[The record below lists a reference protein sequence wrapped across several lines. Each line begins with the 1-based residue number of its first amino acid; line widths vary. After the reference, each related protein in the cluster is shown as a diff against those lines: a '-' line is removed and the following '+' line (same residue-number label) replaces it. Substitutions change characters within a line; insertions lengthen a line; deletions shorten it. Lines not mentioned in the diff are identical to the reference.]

1 MKILENLMKF
11 YLRNRKTQKYEMV
24 NEKFK
29 CVCFFSNTAIG
40 DTLFNTPV
48 FREFRAKF
56 SDVKT
61 IALLNPNNAV
71 LFRDDPNL
79 DEIITYDGR
88 WGGFLKTLKIL
99 KSKKIDICFL
109 LHSNEPQATPL
120 AVLSGAKYVFKLPNH
135 KNKFN
140 FLHSNTPQKY
150 ADESRYIVLNR
161 LLQLK
166 FVGINSDESL
176 AKDEICRLS
185 LYLNPADYVRV
196 DEKLKNLNGEYVNL
210 DKQEKRQT
218 NLNLSK
224 NLNLKYDELVNFDY
238 KRQTNLN
245 RNTQEEKSN
254 KQANFKQILSHDKE
268 QNLAQDEPE
277 ICSGDERKIIG
288 FQMGA
293 SSRSRKWTLQ
303 RWCELTLMFL
313 QDTNYQIVLTGSPW
327 ERGECDLF
335 MRELEKNLDQFLSFK
350 AQENTLKSQS
360 ANQVNLDNN
369 SLCVNESCVENNH
382 VIVAK
387 AISNSS
393 LEFDKKIS
401 QNVSNIAN
409 LKSDLLGRVS
419 NLAGVFNLRE
429 AAALID
435 RLDILIT
442 PDTGPLHVAAAMK
455 TPTIALYGVAD
466 PSSSNPNFDTKIHK
480 IIKADFKNYK
490 GFNKHDDCAQTM
502 EKISSQSV
510 YELMGEILKENL

>member
-1 MKILENLMKF
+1 M
-11 YLRNRKTQKYEMV
+11 
-24 NEKFK
+24 
-29 CVCFFSNTAIG
+29 
-40 DTLFNTPV
+40 
-48 FREFRAKF
+48 
-56 SDVKT
+56 
-61 IALLNPNNAV
+61 

-120 AVLSGAKYVFKLPNH
+120 AILSGAKYVFKLPNH

-150 ADESRYIVLNR
+150 ADENRYIVLNR

-196 DEKLKNLNGEYVNL
+196 DEKLKGLNGE
-210 DKQEKRQT
+210 Q
-218 NLNLSK
+218 
-224 NLNLKYDELVNFDY
+224 
-238 KRQTNLN
+238 
-245 RNTQEEKSN
+245 KSN
-254 KQANFKQILSHDKE
+254 KEANFKQILSRDKE

-277 ICSGDERKIIG
+277 ICSGNERKIIG

-303 RWCELTLMFL
+303 RWCELALMIL
-313 QDTNYQIVLTGSPW
+313 QDTNYQIVLTGSPSEW
-327 ERGECDLF
+327 GECDLF
-335 MRELEKNLDQFLSFK
+335 IRELEKNLDEFLSFK

-387 AISNSS
+387 AISNSA

-401 QNVSNIAN
+401 ENPSDLAN
-409 LKSDLLGRVS
+409 LKHDLLGRVL

-490 GFNKHDDCAQTM
+490 GFDKHDDCAQTM

>member
-1 MKILENLMKF
+1 MKIFENLMKF
-11 YLRNRKTQKYEMV
+11 YLRNRKIKKCEMV
-24 NEKFK
+24 SEKFK

-61 IALLNPNNAV
+61 IALLNPNNAM

-120 AVLSGAKYVFKLPNH
+120 AILSGAKYVFKLPNH

-150 ADESRYIVLNR
+150 ADENRYIVLNR

-166 FVGINSDESL
+166 FVGINSDEIL

-196 DEKLKNLNGEYVNL
+196 NEKLKGLNGE
-210 DKQEKRQT
+210 Q
-218 NLNLSK
+218 
-224 NLNLKYDELVNFDY
+224 
-238 KRQTNLN
+238 
-245 RNTQEEKSN
+245 KSN
-254 KQANFKQILSHDKE
+254 KEAKFKQILSRDKE
-268 QNLAQDEPE
+268 QNLAKNDPE

-303 RWCELTLMFL
+303 RWCELALMIL
-313 QDTNYQIVLTGSPW
+313 QDTNYQIVLTGSPS

-335 MRELEKNLDQFLSFK
+335 IRELEKNLDEFLSFK
-350 AQENTLKSQS
+350 AQEKRLKF
-360 ANQVNLDNN
+360 ANQANLN
-369 SLCVNESCVENNH
+369 SLCDDENFAESNDGKV
-382 VIVAK
+382 VA
-387 AISNSS
+387 NSA

-401 QNVSNIAN
+401 ENPSDLAN
-409 LKSDLLGRVS
+409 LKHDLLGRVL

-455 TPTIALYGVAD
+455 TPTIALFGVAN

-490 GFNKHDDCAQTM
+490 GFDKHDDCTQTM
-502 EKISSQSV
+502 ERISAQNV
-510 YELMGEILKENL
+510 YELIGAILKENL

>member
-1 MKILENLMKF
+1 MKIFENLMKF
-11 YLRNRKTQKYEMV
+11 YLRNHKIKKCEMV
-24 NEKFK
+24 SEKFK

-61 IALLNPNNAV
+61 IALLNPNNAM

-120 AVLSGAKYVFKLPNH
+120 AILSGAKYVFKLPNH

-150 ADESRYIVLNR
+150 ADENRYIVLNR

-196 DEKLKNLNGEYVNL
+196 DERLKGLNGE
-210 DKQEKRQT
+210 Q
-218 NLNLSK
+218 
-224 NLNLKYDELVNFDY
+224 
-238 KRQTNLN
+238 
-245 RNTQEEKSN
+245 KSN
-254 KQANFKQILSHDKE
+254 KQANFKQILSRDKE
-268 QNLAQDEPE
+268 QNLAQNDPE

-303 RWCELTLMFL
+303 RWCELALMIL
-313 QDTNYQIVLTGSPW
+313 QDTNYQIVLTGSPS

-335 MRELEKNLDQFLSFK
+335 MRELKKNLDEFLSFK
-350 AQENTLKSQS
+350 AQEKRLKF
-360 ANQVNLDNN
+360 ANQANLN
-369 SLCVNESCVENNH
+369 SLCDDENCAEGSDGKA
-382 VIVAK
+382 VA
-387 AISNSS
+387 NSA

-401 QNVSNIAN
+401 ENPSDLAN
-409 LKSDLLGRVS
+409 LKHDLLGRVL

-510 YELMGEILKENL
+510 YELMCEILKENL

>member
-1 MKILENLMKF
+1 MKIFENLMKF
-11 YLRNRKTQKYEMV
+11 YLRNHKTQKCEMV
-24 NEKFK
+24 SEKFK

-61 IALLNPNNAV
+61 IALLNPSNAV

-120 AVLSGAKYVFKLPNH
+120 AILSGAKYVFKLPNH

-150 ADESRYIVLNR
+150 ADENRYIVLNR

-196 DEKLKNLNGEYVNL
+196 DEKLKNLNGE
-210 DKQEKRQT
+210 Q
-218 NLNLSK
+218 
-224 NLNLKYDELVNFDY
+224 KY
-238 KRQTNLN
+238 
-245 RNTQEEKSN
+245 N
-254 KQANFKQILSHDKE
+254 KEANFKQILSRDKE
-268 QNLAQDEPE
+268 QNLVQNEPK
-277 ICSGDERKIIG
+277 ICGGDERKIIG

-303 RWCELTLMFL
+303 RWCELALMIL
-313 QDTNYQIVLTGSPW
+313 QDTNYQIVLTGSLW
-327 ERGECDLF
+327 ERDECDLF
-335 MRELEKNLDQFLSFK
+335 MRELEKNLDEFLSFK
-350 AQENTLKSQS
+350 AQERRLKFVNQ
-360 ANQVNLDNN
+360 ANLN
-369 SLCVNESCVENNH
+369 SLCDDENCAEGSDGKA
-382 VIVAK
+382 VA
-387 AISNSS
+387 NSA

-401 QNVSNIAN
+401 ENPSDLAN
-409 LKSDLLGRVS
+409 LKSDLLGRVL

-429 AAALID
+429 AATLID

-490 GFNKHDDCAQTM
+490 GFDKHDDCAQTM
-502 EKISSQSV
+502 ERILAQNV
-510 YELMGEILKENL
+510 YELIGAILKENL

>member
-1 MKILENLMKF
+1 MKIFENLMKF
-11 YLRNRKTQKYEMV
+11 YLRNHKTQKCEMV
-24 NEKFK
+24 SEKFK

-61 IALLNPNNAV
+61 IALLNPNNAM

-88 WGGFLKTLKIL
+88 WGRFLKTLKIL

-120 AVLSGAKYVFKLPNH
+120 AILSGAKYVFKLPNH

-150 ADESRYIVLNR
+150 ADENRYIVLNR

-196 DEKLKNLNGEYVNL
+196 DEKLKGLNGE
-210 DKQEKRQT
+210 Q
-218 NLNLSK
+218 
-224 NLNLKYDELVNFDY
+224 
-238 KRQTNLN
+238 
-245 RNTQEEKSN
+245 KSN
-254 KQANFKQILSHDKE
+254 KEAKFKQILSRDKE
-268 QNLAQDEPE
+268 QNLAKNDPE
-277 ICSGDERKIIG
+277 ICSVDERKMIG

-303 RWCELTLMFL
+303 RWCELALMIL
-313 QDTNYQIVLTGSPW
+313 QHTNYQIVLTGSPS
-327 ERGECDLF
+327 ERDECDLF
-335 MRELEKNLDQFLSFK
+335 IRELEKNLDEFLSFK
-350 AQENTLKSQS
+350 AQEKRLQFVNQ
-360 ANQVNLDNN
+360 ANLN
-369 SLCVNESCVENNH
+369 SLCDDENFAEGSYGKA
-382 VIVAK
+382 VA
-387 AISNSS
+387 NSA
-393 LEFDKKIS
+393 LEFYKEIS
-401 QNVSNIAN
+401 ESPSDLAN
-409 LKSDLLGRVS
+409 LKHDLLGRVL

-490 GFNKHDDCAQTM
+490 GFNKHDDCTQTM

-510 YELMGEILKENL
+510 YELMCEILKENL

>member
-1 MKILENLMKF
+1 MKIFENLMKF
-11 YLRNRKTQKYEMV
+11 YLRNRKIKKCEMV
-24 NEKFK
+24 SEKFK

-61 IALLNPNNAV
+61 IALLNPNNAA

-88 WGGFLKTLKIL
+88 WSGFLKTLKIL

-120 AVLSGAKYVFKLPNH
+120 AILSGAKYVFKLPNH

-150 ADESRYIVLNR
+150 ADENRYIVLNR

-185 LYLNPADYVRV
+185 LYLNPGDYVHV
-196 DEKLKNLNGEYVNL
+196 DERLKGLNGE
-210 DKQEKRQT
+210 Q
-218 NLNLSK
+218 
-224 NLNLKYDELVNFDY
+224 
-238 KRQTNLN
+238 
-245 RNTQEEKSN
+245 KSN
-254 KQANFKQILSHDKE
+254 KKANFKQILSRDKE
-268 QNLAQDEPE
+268 QNLAKNEPE
-277 ICSGDERKIIG
+277 ICGGDEHKIIG

-303 RWCELTLMFL
+303 RWCELALMIL
-313 QDTNYQIVLTGSPW
+313 QHTNYQIVLTGSPS

-335 MRELEKNLDQFLSFK
+335 MRELEKNLDEFLSFK
-350 AQENTLKSQS
+350 AQEKRLKF
-360 ANQVNLDNN
+360 ANQANLN
-369 SLCVNESCVENNH
+369 SLCDDENCAKSSDGKD
-382 VIVAK
+382 VA
-387 AISNSS
+387 NSA

-401 QNVSNIAN
+401 ENPSDLAN
-409 LKSDLLGRVS
+409 LKHDLLGRVS
-419 NLAGVFNLRE
+419 NLAGVFNIRE

-442 PDTGPLHVAAAMK
+442 PDTGPLHVAATMK
-455 TPTIALYGVAD
+455 TPTIALYGVAN
-466 PSSSNPNFDTKIHK
+466 PISSNPNFDTKIHK

>member
-1 MKILENLMKF
+1 MKIFENLMKF
-11 YLRNRKTQKYEMV
+11 YLRNRKMKKCEMV
-24 NEKFK
+24 SEKFK

-150 ADESRYIVLNR
+150 ADENRYIVLNR

-196 DEKLKNLNGEYVNL
+196 DEKLKNLNGE
-210 DKQEKRQT
+210 Q
-218 NLNLSK
+218 
-224 NLNLKYDELVNFDY
+224 
-238 KRQTNLN
+238 
-245 RNTQEEKSN
+245 KSN
-254 KQANFKQILSHDKE
+254 KEAKFKQILSRDKE
-268 QNLAQDEPE
+268 QNLAKNDPE

-303 RWCELTLMFL
+303 RWCELALMIL
-313 QDTNYQIVLTGSPW
+313 QHTNYQIVLTGSPA

-335 MRELEKNLDQFLSFK
+335 IRELEKNLDEFLSFK
-350 AQENTLKSQS
+350 AQEKRLKFVNQ
-360 ANQVNLDNN
+360 ANLN
-369 SLCVNESCVENNH
+369 SLCDDENFAEGSYGKA
-382 VIVAK
+382 VA
-387 AISNSS
+387 NSS

-401 QNVSNIAN
+401 ENSSDLAN
-409 LKSDLLGRVS
+409 LKSDLLGRVL

-490 GFNKHDDCAQTM
+490 GFDKHDDCAQTM
-502 EKISSQSV
+502 ERISAQNV
-510 YELMGEILKENL
+510 YELIGAILKENL

>member
-1 MKILENLMKF
+1 MKKC
-11 YLRNRKTQKYEMV
+11 EMV
-24 NEKFK
+24 SEKFK

-88 WGGFLKTLKIL
+88 WGRFLKTLKIL

-120 AVLSGAKYVFKLPNH
+120 AILSGAKYVFKLPNH

-166 FVGINSDESL
+166 FVGIDSDESF
-176 AKDEICRLS
+176 AKDEICRLG
-185 LYLNPADYVRV
+185 LYLNPGDYVRV
-196 DEKLKNLNGEYVNL
+196 DEKLKNLNGE
-210 DKQEKRQT
+210 Q
-218 NLNLSK
+218 
-224 NLNLKYDELVNFDY
+224 
-238 KRQTNLN
+238 
-245 RNTQEEKSN
+245 KSN
-254 KQANFKQILSHDKE
+254 KEAKFKQILSRDKE
-268 QNLAQDEPE
+268 QNLAKNDPE

-303 RWCELTLMFL
+303 RWCELALMIL
-313 QDTNYQIVLTGSPW
+313 QHTNYQIVLTGSPS
-327 ERGECDLF
+327 ERDECDLF
-335 MRELEKNLDQFLSFK
+335 MRELEKNLDEFLSFK
-350 AQENTLKSQS
+350 AQENRLKFVNQ
-360 ANQVNLDNN
+360 ANLN
-369 SLCVNESCVENNH
+369 SLCDDENFAKGSYGKA
-382 VIVAK
+382 VA
-387 AISNSS
+387 NSA
-393 LEFDKKIS
+393 LEFGKKIS
-401 QNVSNIAN
+401 ENPSDLAN
-409 LKSDLLGRVS
+409 LKHDLLGRVL

-429 AAALID
+429 AIALID

-455 TPTIALYGVAD
+455 TPTIALYGVAN

-490 GFNKHDDCAQTM
+490 GFDKHDDCAQTM
-502 EKISSQSV
+502 ERISAQNV
-510 YELMGEILKENL
+510 YELIGAILKENL

>member
-1 MKILENLMKF
+1 MKIFENLMKF
-11 YLRNRKTQKYEMV
+11 YLRNRKIKKCEMV

-61 IALLNPNNAV
+61 IALLNPNNAM

-120 AVLSGAKYVFKLPNH
+120 AILSGAKYVFKLPNH

-150 ADESRYIVLNR
+150 ADENRYIVLNR

-196 DEKLKNLNGEYVNL
+196 DEKLKGLNGEYFNL
-210 DKQEKRQT
+210 DKQE
-218 NLNLSK
+218 
-224 NLNLKYDELVNFDY
+224 

-303 RWCELTLMFL
+303 RWCELALMIL
-313 QDTNYQIVLTGSPW
+313 QDTNYQIVLTGSPS

-335 MRELEKNLDQFLSFK
+335 IRELEKNLDEFLSFK
-350 AQENTLKSQS
+350 AQEKRLKF
-360 ANQVNLDNN
+360 ANQVNLN
-369 SLCVNESCVENNH
+369 SLCDDENCAEGNDGKA
-382 VIVAK
+382 VA
-387 AISNSS
+387 NSA
-393 LEFDKKIS
+393 LEFGKKIS
-401 QNVSNIAN
+401 ENPSDLAN
-409 LKSDLLGRVS
+409 LKHDLLGRVL

-490 GFNKHDDCAQTM
+490 GFDKHDDCAQTM
-502 EKISSQSV
+502 ERISAQNV
-510 YELMGEILKENL
+510 YELIGAILKENL

>member
-1 MKILENLMKF
+1 MKIFENLMKF
-11 YLRNRKTQKYEMV
+11 YLRNRKIKKCEMV
-24 NEKFK
+24 SEKFK

-61 IALLNPNNAV
+61 IALLNPNNAM

-120 AVLSGAKYVFKLPNH
+120 AILSGAKYVFKLPNH

-150 ADESRYIVLNR
+150 ADENRYIVLNR

-166 FVGINSDESL
+166 FVGIDSDESL

-196 DEKLKNLNGEYVNL
+196 DEKLKGLNGE
-210 DKQEKRQT
+210 Q
-218 NLNLSK
+218 
-224 NLNLKYDELVNFDY
+224 
-238 KRQTNLN
+238 
-245 RNTQEEKSN
+245 KSN
-254 KQANFKQILSHDKE
+254 KEAKFKQILSRDKE
-268 QNLAQDEPE
+268 QNLAKNDPE

-303 RWCELTLMFL
+303 RWCELALMIL

-335 MRELEKNLDQFLSFK
+335 MRELEKNLDEFLSFK
-350 AQENTLKSQS
+350 AQEKRLKF
-360 ANQVNLDNN
+360 ANQANLN
-369 SLCVNESCVENNH
+369 SLCDDENF
-382 VIVAK
+382 AK
-387 AISNSS
+387 GSYGKAVTNSA

-401 QNVSNIAN
+401 ENPSDLAN
-409 LKSDLLGRVS
+409 LKHDLLGRVL

-455 TPTIALYGVAD
+455 TPTIALFGVAN

-502 EKISSQSV
+502 EKISV
-510 YELMGEILKENL
+510 NDVCLAIKGVL

>member
-1 MKILENLMKF
+1 MKIFENLMKF
-11 YLRNRKTQKYEMV
+11 YLRNCKTQKCEMV
-24 NEKFK
+24 SEEFK

-61 IALLNPNNAV
+61 IALLNPSNAM

-88 WGGFLKTLKIL
+88 WGRFLKTLKIL

-120 AVLSGAKYVFKLPNH
+120 AILSGAKYVFKLPNH

-150 ADESRYIVLNR
+150 ADENRYIVLNR

-166 FVGINSDESL
+166 FVGIDSDESL

-196 DEKLKNLNGEYVNL
+196 DEKLKGLNGEYVNL

-218 NLNLSK
+218 NI
-224 NLNLKYDELVNFDY
+224 
-238 KRQTNLN
+238 N

-254 KQANFKQILSHDKE
+254 KQANFKQILLHDKE
-268 QNLAQDEPE
+268 QNLAQNEPE

-303 RWCELTLMFL
+303 RWCELALMIL
-313 QDTNYQIVLTGSPW
+313 QHTNYQIVLTGSPSEW
-327 ERGECDLF
+327 GECDLF
-335 MRELEKNLDQFLSFK
+335 IRELEKNLDEFSSFK

-360 ANQVNLDNN
+360 ANQVNLN
-369 SLCVNESCVENNH
+369 SLCDDENCAESSNGKA
-382 VIVAK
+382 VA
-387 AISNSS
+387 NSD

-401 QNVSNIAN
+401 ENPSDLAN
-409 LKSDLLGRVS
+409 LKSDLLGRVL

-490 GFNKHDDCAQTM
+490 GFDKHDDCAQTM

>member
-1 MKILENLMKF
+1 MKIFENLMKF

-61 IALLNPNNAV
+61 IALLNPSNAA

-88 WGGFLKTLKIL
+88 WGEFLKTLKIL

-120 AVLSGAKYVFKLPNH
+120 AILSGAKYVFKLPNH

-185 LYLNPADYVRV
+185 LYLNPGDYVRV

-210 DKQEKRQT
+210 DEQEKRQT
-218 NLNLSK
+218 NI
-224 NLNLKYDELVNFDY
+224 
-238 KRQTNLN
+238 N

-254 KQANFKQILSHDKE
+254 KQANFKQILSRDKE
-268 QNLAQDEPE
+268 QNLAKNDPE
-277 ICSGDERKIIG
+277 ICGGDERKIIG

-303 RWCELTLMFL
+303 RWCELALMIL
-313 QDTNYQIVLTGSPW
+313 QDTNYQIVLTGSPS

-335 MRELEKNLDQFLSFK
+335 MRELKKNLDEFLSFK
-350 AQENTLKSQS
+350 AQEKRLKFVNQ
-360 ANQVNLDNN
+360 ANLN
-369 SLCVNESCVENNH
+369 SLCDDENFAEGSYGKA
-382 VIVAK
+382 VA
-387 AISNSS
+387 NSA

-401 QNVSNIAN
+401 ENPSDLAN
-409 LKSDLLGRVS
+409 LKHDLLGRVL

-455 TPTIALYGVAD
+455 TPTIALYGVAN

-490 GFNKHDDCAQTM
+490 GFDKHDDCAQTM
-502 EKISSQSV
+502 ERISAQNV
-510 YELMGEILKENL
+510 YELIGAILKENL

>member
-1 MKILENLMKF
+1 MKIFENLMKF
-11 YLRNRKTQKYEMV
+11 YLRNRKIKKCEMV
-24 NEKFK
+24 SEKFK

-61 IALLNPNNAV
+61 IALLNPNNAA

-88 WGGFLKTLKIL
+88 WSGFLKTLKIL

-120 AVLSGAKYVFKLPNH
+120 AILSGAKYVFKLPNH

-150 ADESRYIVLNR
+150 ADENRYIVLNR

-185 LYLNPADYVRV
+185 LYLNPGDYVHV
-196 DEKLKNLNGEYVNL
+196 DERLKGLNGE
-210 DKQEKRQT
+210 Q
-218 NLNLSK
+218 
-224 NLNLKYDELVNFDY
+224 
-238 KRQTNLN
+238 
-245 RNTQEEKSN
+245 KSN
-254 KQANFKQILSHDKE
+254 KKANFKQILSRDKE
-268 QNLAQDEPE
+268 QNLAKNEPE
-277 ICSGDERKIIG
+277 ICGGDEHKIIG

-303 RWCELTLMFL
+303 RWCELALMIL
-313 QDTNYQIVLTGSPW
+313 QHTNYQIVLTGSPS

-335 MRELEKNLDQFLSFK
+335 MRELEKNLDEFLSFK
-350 AQENTLKSQS
+350 AQEKRLKF
-360 ANQVNLDNN
+360 ANQANLN
-369 SLCVNESCVENNH
+369 SLCDDENCAKSSDGKD
-382 VIVAK
+382 VA
-387 AISNSS
+387 NSA

-401 QNVSNIAN
+401 ENPSDLAN
-409 LKSDLLGRVS
+409 LKHDLLGRVS

-455 TPTIALYGVAD
+455 TPTIALFGVAN

-490 GFNKHDDCAQTM
+490 GFDKHDDCAQTM
-502 EKISSQSV
+502 ERISANDV
-510 YELMGEILKENL
+510 FLAIWCIL

>member
-1 MKILENLMKF
+1 MKIFENLMKF
-11 YLRNRKTQKYEMV
+11 YLRNRKMKKCEMV
-24 NEKFK
+24 SEKFK

-120 AVLSGAKYVFKLPNH
+120 AILSGAKYVFKLPNH

-150 ADESRYIVLNR
+150 ADENRYIVLNR

-196 DEKLKNLNGEYVNL
+196 DEKLKNLNGE
-210 DKQEKRQT
+210 Q
-218 NLNLSK
+218 
-224 NLNLKYDELVNFDY
+224 KY
-238 KRQTNLN
+238 
-245 RNTQEEKSN
+245 N
-254 KQANFKQILSHDKE
+254 KEANFKQILSRDKE
-268 QNLAQDEPE
+268 QNLVQNEPK
-277 ICSGDERKIIG
+277 ICGGDERKIIG

-303 RWCELTLMFL
+303 RWCELALMIL
-313 QDTNYQIVLTGSPW
+313 QDTNYQIVLTGSLW
-327 ERGECDLF
+327 ERDECDLF
-335 MRELEKNLDQFLSFK
+335 MRELEKNLDEFLSFK
-350 AQENTLKSQS
+350 AQERRLKFVNQ
-360 ANQVNLDNN
+360 ANLN
-369 SLCVNESCVENNH
+369 SLCDDENCAEGSDGKA
-382 VIVAK
+382 VA
-387 AISNSS
+387 NSA

-401 QNVSNIAN
+401 ENPSDLAN
-409 LKSDLLGRVS
+409 LKSDLLGRVL

-429 AAALID
+429 AATLID

-490 GFNKHDDCAQTM
+490 GFDKHDDCAQTM
-502 EKISSQSV
+502 ERISAQNV
-510 YELMGEILKENL
+510 YELIGAILKENL

>member
-1 MKILENLMKF
+1 MKIFENLMKF
-11 YLRNRKTQKYEMV
+11 YLRNRKIKKCEMV
-24 NEKFK
+24 SEKFK

-61 IALLNPNNAV
+61 IALLNPNNAM

-120 AVLSGAKYVFKLPNH
+120 AILSGAKYVFKLPNH

-150 ADESRYIVLNR
+150 ADENRYIVLNR

-196 DEKLKNLNGEYVNL
+196 DERLKDLNGE
-210 DKQEKRQT
+210 Q
-218 NLNLSK
+218 
-224 NLNLKYDELVNFDY
+224 
-238 KRQTNLN
+238 
-245 RNTQEEKSN
+245 KSN
-254 KQANFKQILSHDKE
+254 KKANFKQILSRDKE
-268 QNLAQDEPE
+268 QNLAKNDPE
-277 ICSGDERKIIG
+277 ICSADERKIIG

-303 RWCELTLMFL
+303 RWCELALMIL
-313 QDTNYQIVLTGSPW
+313 QDTNYQIVLTGSPS

-335 MRELEKNLDQFLSFK
+335 MRELEKILDEFLSFK
-350 AQENTLKSQS
+350 AQEKGLKF
-360 ANQVNLDNN
+360 ANQANLN
-369 SLCVNESCVENNH
+369 SLCDDENCAKSS
-382 VIVAK
+382 VAK
-387 AISNSS
+387 AVANSA

-401 QNVSNIAN
+401 ENPSDLAN
-409 LKSDLLGRVS
+409 LKHDLLGRVL

-455 TPTIALYGVAD
+455 TPTIALYGVAN

-490 GFNKHDDCAQTM
+490 GFDKHDDCAQTM
-502 EKISSQSV
+502 ERISAQNV
-510 YELMGEILKENL
+510 YELIGAILKENL

>member
-1 MKILENLMKF
+1 MKIFENLMKF
-11 YLRNRKTQKYEMV
+11 YLRNHKTQKCEMV
-24 NEKFK
+24 SEKFK

-61 IALLNPNNAV
+61 IALLNPSNAV

-120 AVLSGAKYVFKLPNH
+120 AILSGAKYVFKLPNH

-150 ADESRYIVLNR
+150 ADENRYIVLNR

-166 FVGINSDESL
+166 FVGIDSDESL

-196 DEKLKNLNGEYVNL
+196 DEKLKGLNGE
-210 DKQEKRQT
+210 Q
-218 NLNLSK
+218 
-224 NLNLKYDELVNFDY
+224 
-238 KRQTNLN
+238 
-245 RNTQEEKSN
+245 KSN
-254 KQANFKQILSHDKE
+254 KEAKFKQILSRDKE
-268 QNLAQDEPE
+268 QNLAKNDPE

-303 RWCELTLMFL
+303 RWCELALMIL

-335 MRELEKNLDQFLSFK
+335 MRELEKNLDEFLSFK
-350 AQENTLKSQS
+350 AQEKRLKFTNQ
-360 ANQVNLDNN
+360 ANLN
-369 SLCVNESCVENNH
+369 SLCDDENF
-382 VIVAK
+382 AK
-387 AISNSS
+387 GSYGKAVTNSA

-401 QNVSNIAN
+401 ENPSDLAN
-409 LKSDLLGRVS
+409 LKHDLLGRVL

-455 TPTIALYGVAD
+455 TPTIALFGVAN

>member
-1 MKILENLMKF
+1 MKIFENLMKF
-11 YLRNRKTQKYEMV
+11 YLRNHKTQKCEMV
-24 NEKFK
+24 SEKFK

-61 IALLNPNNAV
+61 IALLNPNNAM

-120 AVLSGAKYVFKLPNH
+120 AILSGAKYVFKLPNH

-150 ADESRYIVLNR
+150 ADENRYIVLNR

-185 LYLNPADYVRV
+185 LYLNPGDYVRV
-196 DEKLKNLNGEYVNL
+196 DEKLKGLNGE
-210 DKQEKRQT
+210 Q
-218 NLNLSK
+218 
-224 NLNLKYDELVNFDY
+224 
-238 KRQTNLN
+238 
-245 RNTQEEKSN
+245 KSN
-254 KQANFKQILSHDKE
+254 KEANFKQILSRDKE
-268 QNLAQDEPE
+268 QNLAKNDPE

-303 RWCELTLMFL
+303 RWCELALMIL
-313 QDTNYQIVLTGSPW
+313 QHTNYQIVLTGSPS

-335 MRELEKNLDQFLSFK
+335 IRELEKNLDEFLSFK
-350 AQENTLKSQS
+350 AQEKRLKFVNQ
-360 ANQVNLDNN
+360 ANLN
-369 SLCVNESCVENNH
+369 SLCDDENFAEGSYGKA
-382 VIVAK
+382 VA
-387 AISNSS
+387 NSA
-393 LEFDKKIS
+393 LEFDKEIS
-401 QNVSNIAN
+401 ESPSDLAN
-409 LKSDLLGRVS
+409 LKHDLLGRVL

-502 EKISSQSV
+502 EKISV
-510 YELMGEILKENL
+510 NDVCLAIKGVL

>member
-1 MKILENLMKF
+1 MKIFENLMKF
-11 YLRNRKTQKYEMV
+11 YLRNRKIKKCEMV

-61 IALLNPNNAV
+61 IALLNPNNAA

-120 AVLSGAKYVFKLPNH
+120 AILSGAKYVFKLPNH

-185 LYLNPADYVRV
+185 LYLNPGDYVRV
-196 DEKLKNLNGEYVNL
+196 DEKLKGLNGE
-210 DKQEKRQT
+210 Q
-218 NLNLSK
+218 
-224 NLNLKYDELVNFDY
+224 
-238 KRQTNLN
+238 
-245 RNTQEEKSN
+245 KSN

-303 RWCELTLMFL
+303 RWCELALMIL
-313 QDTNYQIVLTGSPW
+313 QDTNYQIVLTGSPS
-327 ERGECDLF
+327 ERKECDLF
-335 MRELEKNLDQFLSFK
+335 MCELEKNLDEFLSFK
-350 AQENTLKSQS
+350 AQEKRLKF
-360 ANQVNLDNN
+360 ANQANLN
-369 SLCVNESCVENNH
+369 SLCDDENCAEGSYGKA
-382 VIVAK
+382 VA
-387 AISNSS
+387 NSA
-393 LEFDKKIS
+393 LEFDKEIS
-401 QNVSNIAN
+401 ESPSDLAN
-409 LKSDLLGRVS
+409 LKHDLLGRVL

-455 TPTIALYGVAD
+455 TPTIALFGVAD

-490 GFNKHDDCAQTM
+490 GFDKHDDCAQTM
-502 EKISSQSV
+502 ERISAQNV
-510 YELMGEILKENL
+510 YELIGAILKENL

>member
-1 MKILENLMKF
+1 MKIFENLMKF
-11 YLRNRKTQKYEMV
+11 YLRNRKIKKCEMV
-24 NEKFK
+24 SEKFK

-61 IALLNPNNAV
+61 IALLNPNNAA

-88 WGGFLKTLKIL
+88 WSGFLKTLKIL

-120 AVLSGAKYVFKLPNH
+120 AILSGAKYVFKLPNH

-150 ADESRYIVLNR
+150 ADENRYIVLNR

-185 LYLNPADYVRV
+185 LYLNPGDYVHV
-196 DEKLKNLNGEYVNL
+196 DERLKGLNGE
-210 DKQEKRQT
+210 Q
-218 NLNLSK
+218 
-224 NLNLKYDELVNFDY
+224 
-238 KRQTNLN
+238 
-245 RNTQEEKSN
+245 KSN
-254 KQANFKQILSHDKE
+254 KKANFKQILSRDKE
-268 QNLAQDEPE
+268 QNLAKNEPE
-277 ICSGDERKIIG
+277 ICGGDEHKIIG

-303 RWCELTLMFL
+303 RWCELALMIL
-313 QDTNYQIVLTGSPW
+313 QHTNYQIVLTGSPS

-335 MRELEKNLDQFLSFK
+335 MRELEKNLDEFLSFQ
-350 AQENTLKSQS
+350 AQEKRLKF
-360 ANQVNLDNN
+360 ANQANLN
-369 SLCVNESCVENNH
+369 SLCDDENCAKSSDGKD
-382 VIVAK
+382 VA
-387 AISNSS
+387 NSA

-401 QNVSNIAN
+401 ENPSDLAN
-409 LKSDLLGRVS
+409 LKHDLLGRVS
-419 NLAGVFNLRE
+419 NLAGVFNIRE

-442 PDTGPLHVAAAMK
+442 PDTGPLHVAATMK
-455 TPTIALYGVAD
+455 TPTIALYGVAN
-466 PSSSNPNFDTKIHK
+466 PISSNPNFDTKIHK

>member
-1 MKILENLMKF
+1 MKIFENLMKF
-11 YLRNRKTQKYEMV
+11 YLRNHKIKKCEMV
-24 NEKFK
+24 SEKFK

-61 IALLNPNNAV
+61 IALLNPNNAM

-120 AVLSGAKYVFKLPNH
+120 AILSGAKYVFKLPNH

-150 ADESRYIVLNR
+150 ADENRYIVLNR

-185 LYLNPADYVRV
+185 LYLNPGDYVRV
-196 DEKLKNLNGEYVNL
+196 DEKLKGLNGE
-210 DKQEKRQT
+210 Q
-218 NLNLSK
+218 
-224 NLNLKYDELVNFDY
+224 
-238 KRQTNLN
+238 
-245 RNTQEEKSN
+245 KSN
-254 KQANFKQILSHDKE
+254 KEANFKQILSRDKE
-268 QNLAQDEPE
+268 QNLAKNDPE

-303 RWCELTLMFL
+303 RWCELALMIL
-313 QDTNYQIVLTGSPW
+313 QHTNYQIVLTGSPS

-335 MRELEKNLDQFLSFK
+335 MRELEKNLDEFLSFK
-350 AQENTLKSQS
+350 AQEKRLKF
-360 ANQVNLDNN
+360 ANQANLN
-369 SLCVNESCVENNH
+369 SLCDDENCAEGSDGKA
-382 VIVAK
+382 VA
-387 AISNSS
+387 NSA

-401 QNVSNIAN
+401 ENPSDLAN
-409 LKSDLLGRVS
+409 LKHDLLGRVL

-435 RLDILIT
+435 RLSILIT

-502 EKISSQSV
+502 EKISV
-510 YELMGEILKENL
+510 NDVCLAIKGVL

>member
-1 MKILENLMKF
+1 MKIFENLMKF
-11 YLRNRKTQKYEMV
+11 YLRNHKIKKCEMV
-24 NEKFK
+24 SEKFK

-40 DTLFNTPV
+40 DTFFNTPV

-61 IALLNPNNAV
+61 IALLNPNNAM

-120 AVLSGAKYVFKLPNH
+120 AILSGAKYVFKLPNH

-150 ADESRYIVLNR
+150 ADENRYIVLNR

-166 FVGINSDESL
+166 FVGIDSDESL

-196 DEKLKNLNGEYVNL
+196 DERLKGLNGE
-210 DKQEKRQT
+210 Q
-218 NLNLSK
+218 
-224 NLNLKYDELVNFDY
+224 
-238 KRQTNLN
+238 
-245 RNTQEEKSN
+245 KSN
-254 KQANFKQILSHDKE
+254 KKANFKQILSRDKE
-268 QNLAQDEPE
+268 QNLAKNEPE
-277 ICSGDERKIIG
+277 ICSVNEHKIIG

-303 RWCELTLMFL
+303 RWCELALMIL
-313 QDTNYQIVLTGSPW
+313 QDTNYQIVLTGSPS

-335 MRELEKNLDQFLSFK
+335 MRELEKILDEFLSFK
-350 AQENTLKSQS
+350 AQEKRLKFVNQ
-360 ANQVNLDNN
+360 ANLN
-369 SLCVNESCVENNH
+369 SLCDDENCAKSSDGKA
-382 VIVAK
+382 VA
-387 AISNSS
+387 NSA

-401 QNVSNIAN
+401 ENPSDLAN
-409 LKSDLLGRVS
+409 LKHDLLGRVL

-442 PDTGPLHVAAAMK
+442 PDTGPLHVAAAIK
-455 TPTIALYGVAD
+455 TPTIALFGVAD

-480 IIKADFKNYK
+480 IIKANFKNYK

>member
-1 MKILENLMKF
+1 MKIFENLMKF
-11 YLRNRKTQKYEMV
+11 YLRNHKTQKCEMV
-24 NEKFK
+24 SEKFK

-61 IALLNPNNAV
+61 IALLNPNNAM

-120 AVLSGAKYVFKLPNH
+120 AILSGAKYVFKLPNH

-150 ADESRYIVLNR
+150 ADENRYIVLNR

-196 DEKLKNLNGEYVNL
+196 DERLKDLNGE
-210 DKQEKRQT
+210 Q
-218 NLNLSK
+218 
-224 NLNLKYDELVNFDY
+224 
-238 KRQTNLN
+238 
-245 RNTQEEKSN
+245 KSN
-254 KQANFKQILSHDKE
+254 KKANFKQILSRDKE
-268 QNLAQDEPE
+268 QNLAQNEPE
-277 ICSGDERKIIG
+277 ICNVNEHKIIG

-303 RWCELTLMFL
+303 RWCELALMIL
-313 QDTNYQIVLTGSPW
+313 QDTNYQIVLTGSPL
-327 ERGECDLF
+327 ERDECDLF
-335 MRELEKNLDQFLSFK
+335 MRELEKNLDEFLSFK

-369 SLCVNESCVENNH
+369 SLCVNESCMENNH

-387 AISNSS
+387 AISNSA

-455 TPTIALYGVAD
+455 TPTIALYGVAN

-480 IIKADFKNYK
+480 IIKAYFKNYK
-490 GFNKHDDCAQTM
+490 GFDKHDDCAQTM

>member
-1 MKILENLMKF
+1 MKIFENLMKF
-11 YLRNRKTQKYEMV
+11 YLRNRKMKKCETV
-24 NEKFK
+24 SEKFK

-120 AVLSGAKYVFKLPNH
+120 AILSGAKYVFKLPNH

-150 ADESRYIVLNR
+150 ADENRYIVLNR

-196 DEKLKNLNGEYVNL
+196 DEKLKGLNGE
-210 DKQEKRQT
+210 Q
-218 NLNLSK
+218 
-224 NLNLKYDELVNFDY
+224 
-238 KRQTNLN
+238 
-245 RNTQEEKSN
+245 KSN
-254 KQANFKQILSHDKE
+254 KEAKFKQILSRDKE
-268 QNLAQDEPE
+268 QNLAKNDPE

-303 RWCELTLMFL
+303 RWCELALMIL
-313 QDTNYQIVLTGSPW
+313 QHTNYQIVLTGSPA

-335 MRELEKNLDQFLSFK
+335 MRELEKNLDEFLSFK
-350 AQENTLKSQS
+350 AQEKRLKFVNQ
-360 ANQVNLDNN
+360 ANLN
-369 SLCVNESCVENNH
+369 SLCDDENFAEGRYGKA
-382 VIVAK
+382 VA
-387 AISNSS
+387 NSA

-401 QNVSNIAN
+401 ESPSDLAN
-409 LKSDLLGRVS
+409 LKHDLLGRVL

-502 EKISSQSV
+502 ERISAQNV
-510 YELMGEILKENL
+510 YELIGAILKENL

>member
-1 MKILENLMKF
+1 MKIFENLMKF
-11 YLRNRKTQKYEMV
+11 YLRNHKTQKCEMV
-24 NEKFK
+24 SEKFK

-61 IALLNPNNAV
+61 IALLNPNNAM

-88 WGGFLKTLKIL
+88 WGRFLKTLKIL

-120 AVLSGAKYVFKLPNH
+120 AILSGAKYVFKLPNH

-150 ADESRYIVLNR
+150 ADENRYIVLNR

-196 DEKLKNLNGEYVNL
+196 DEKLKGLNGE
-210 DKQEKRQT
+210 Q
-218 NLNLSK
+218 
-224 NLNLKYDELVNFDY
+224 
-238 KRQTNLN
+238 
-245 RNTQEEKSN
+245 KSN
-254 KQANFKQILSHDKE
+254 KEAKFKQILSRDKE
-268 QNLAQDEPE
+268 QNLAKNDPE
-277 ICSGDERKIIG
+277 ICSVDERKMIG

-303 RWCELTLMFL
+303 RWCELALMIL
-313 QDTNYQIVLTGSPW
+313 QHTNYQIVLTGSPS

-335 MRELEKNLDQFLSFK
+335 IRELEKNLDEFLSFK
-350 AQENTLKSQS
+350 AQEKRLKF
-360 ANQVNLDNN
+360 ANQANLN
-369 SLCVNESCVENNH
+369 SLCDDENFAESNDGKA
-382 VIVAK
+382 VA
-387 AISNSS
+387 NSA
-393 LEFDKKIS
+393 LEFDKEIS
-401 QNVSNIAN
+401 ESPSDLAN
-409 LKSDLLGRVS
+409 LKHDLLGRVL
-419 NLAGVFNLRE
+419 NLAGFFNLRE

-480 IIKADFKNYK
+480 IIKVDFKNYK

-502 EKISSQSV
+502 EKISV
-510 YELMGEILKENL
+510 NDVCLAIKGVL

>member
-1 MKILENLMKF
+1 MKIFENLMKF
-11 YLRNRKTQKYEMV
+11 YLRNRKMKKCEMV
-24 NEKFK
+24 SEKFK

-88 WGGFLKTLKIL
+88 WGRFLKTLKIL

-120 AVLSGAKYVFKLPNH
+120 AILSGAKYVFKLPNH

-166 FVGINSDESL
+166 FVGIDSDESF
-176 AKDEICRLS
+176 AKDEICRLG
-185 LYLNPADYVRV
+185 LYLNPGDYVRV
-196 DEKLKNLNGEYVNL
+196 DEKLKNLNGE
-210 DKQEKRQT
+210 Q
-218 NLNLSK
+218 
-224 NLNLKYDELVNFDY
+224 
-238 KRQTNLN
+238 
-245 RNTQEEKSN
+245 KSN
-254 KQANFKQILSHDKE
+254 KEAKFKQILSRDKE
-268 QNLAQDEPE
+268 QNLAKNDPE

-303 RWCELTLMFL
+303 RWCELALMIL
-313 QDTNYQIVLTGSPW
+313 QHTNYQIVLTGSPS
-327 ERGECDLF
+327 ERDECDLF
-335 MRELEKNLDQFLSFK
+335 MRELEKNLDEFLSFK
-350 AQENTLKSQS
+350 AQENRLKFVNQ
-360 ANQVNLDNN
+360 ANLN
-369 SLCVNESCVENNH
+369 SLCDDENFAKGSYGKA
-382 VIVAK
+382 VA
-387 AISNSS
+387 NSA
-393 LEFDKKIS
+393 LEFGKKIS
-401 QNVSNIAN
+401 ENPSDLAN
-409 LKSDLLGRVS
+409 LKHDLLGRVL

-429 AAALID
+429 AIALID

-455 TPTIALYGVAD
+455 TPTIALYGVAN

-490 GFNKHDDCAQTM
+490 GFDKHDDCAQTM
-502 EKISSQSV
+502 ERISAQNV
-510 YELMGEILKENL
+510 YELIGAILKENL

>member
-1 MKILENLMKF
+1 MKIFENLMKF
-11 YLRNRKTQKYEMV
+11 YLRNHKMKKCEMV
-24 NEKFK
+24 SEKFK

-61 IALLNPNNAV
+61 IALLNPNNAM

-88 WGGFLKTLKIL
+88 WGRFLKTLKIL

-120 AVLSGAKYVFKLPNH
+120 AILSGAKYVFKLPNH

-150 ADESRYIVLNR
+150 ADENRYIVLNR

-185 LYLNPADYVRV
+185 LYLNPGDYVRV
-196 DEKLKNLNGEYVNL
+196 DGKLKGLNGE
-210 DKQEKRQT
+210 Q
-218 NLNLSK
+218 
-224 NLNLKYDELVNFDY
+224 
-238 KRQTNLN
+238 
-245 RNTQEEKSN
+245 KSN
-254 KQANFKQILSHDKE
+254 KEANFKQILSRDKE
-268 QNLAQDEPE
+268 QNLAKNDPE

-303 RWCELTLMFL
+303 RWCELALMIL
-313 QDTNYQIVLTGSPW
+313 QDTNYQIVLTGSPS

-335 MRELEKNLDQFLSFK
+335 MYELEKNLDEFLSFK
-350 AQENTLKSQS
+350 AQEKRLKF
-360 ANQVNLDNN
+360 ANQVNLN
-369 SLCVNESCVENNH
+369 SLCDDENC
-382 VIVAK
+382 AEGSDGK

-401 QNVSNIAN
+401 ENPSDLAN
-409 LKSDLLGRVS
+409 LKHDLLGRVL

-502 EKISSQSV
+502 ERISAQNV
-510 YELMGEILKENL
+510 YELIGAILKENL

>member
-1 MKILENLMKF
+1 MKIFENLMKF
-11 YLRNRKTQKYEMV
+11 YLRNHKIKKCEMV
-24 NEKFK
+24 SEKFK

-61 IALLNPNNAV
+61 IALLNPNNAM

-120 AVLSGAKYVFKLPNH
+120 AILSGAKYVFKLPNH

-150 ADESRYIVLNR
+150 ADENRYIVLNR

-166 FVGINSDESL
+166 FVGIDSDESL

-196 DEKLKNLNGEYVNL
+196 DEKLKNLNGE
-210 DKQEKRQT
+210 Q
-218 NLNLSK
+218 
-224 NLNLKYDELVNFDY
+224 
-238 KRQTNLN
+238 
-245 RNTQEEKSN
+245 KSN
-254 KQANFKQILSHDKE
+254 KEAKFKQILSRDKE
-268 QNLAQDEPE
+268 QNLAKNDPE

-303 RWCELTLMFL
+303 RWCELALMIL
-313 QDTNYQIVLTGSPW
+313 QHTNYQIVLTGSPS
-327 ERGECDLF
+327 ERDECDLF
-335 MRELEKNLDQFLSFK
+335 MRELEKNLDEFLSFK
-350 AQENTLKSQS
+350 AQENRLKFVNQ
-360 ANQVNLDNN
+360 ANLN
-369 SLCVNESCVENNH
+369 SLCDDENF
-382 VIVAK
+382 AK
-387 AISNSS
+387 GSYGKAVTNSA

-401 QNVSNIAN
+401 ENPSDLAN
-409 LKSDLLGRVS
+409 LKHDLLGRVL

-490 GFNKHDDCAQTM
+490 GFDKHDDCTQTM
-502 EKISSQSV
+502 ERISAQNV
-510 YELMGEILKENL
+510 YELIGAILKENL

>member
-1 MKILENLMKF
+1 MKIFENLMKF
-11 YLRNRKTQKYEMV
+11 YLRNRKIKKCEMV
-24 NEKFK
+24 SEKFK

-61 IALLNPNNAV
+61 IALLNPNNAM

-88 WGGFLKTLKIL
+88 WGRFLKTLKIL

-120 AVLSGAKYVFKLPNH
+120 AILSGAKYVFKLPNH

-150 ADESRYIVLNR
+150 ADENRYIVLNR

-166 FVGINSDESL
+166 FVGIDSDESF
-176 AKDEICRLS
+176 AKDEICRLG
-185 LYLNPADYVRV
+185 LYLNPGDYVRV
-196 DEKLKNLNGEYVNL
+196 DEKLKGLNGE
-210 DKQEKRQT
+210 Q
-218 NLNLSK
+218 
-224 NLNLKYDELVNFDY
+224 
-238 KRQTNLN
+238 
-245 RNTQEEKSN
+245 KSN
-254 KQANFKQILSHDKE
+254 KEANFKQILSRDKE
-268 QNLAQDEPE
+268 QNLAKNDPE

-303 RWCELTLMFL
+303 RWCELALMIL
-313 QDTNYQIVLTGSPW
+313 QHTNYQIVLTGSPS
-327 ERGECDLF
+327 ERKECDLF
-335 MRELEKNLDQFLSFK
+335 IRELEKNLDEFLSFK
-350 AQENTLKSQS
+350 AQEKRLKF
-360 ANQVNLDNN
+360 ANQANLN
-369 SLCVNESCVENNH
+369 SLCDDENCAKSNDGKA
-382 VIVAK
+382 VA
-387 AISNSS
+387 NSA

-401 QNVSNIAN
+401 ESPSDLAN
-409 LKSDLLGRVS
+409 LKHDLLGRVL
-419 NLAGVFNLRE
+419 NLAGFFNLRE

-502 EKISSQSV
+502 EKISV
-510 YELMGEILKENL
+510 NDVCLAIKGVL

>member
-1 MKILENLMKF
+1 MKIFENLMKF
-11 YLRNRKTQKYEMV
+11 YLRNHKIKKCEMV
-24 NEKFK
+24 SEKFK

-61 IALLNPNNAV
+61 IALLNPNNAM

-120 AVLSGAKYVFKLPNH
+120 AILSGAKYVFKLPNH

-150 ADESRYIVLNR
+150 ADENRYIVLNR

-196 DEKLKNLNGEYVNL
+196 DEKLKGLNGEYVNL

-218 NLNLSK
+218 NI
-224 NLNLKYDELVNFDY
+224 
-238 KRQTNLN
+238 N

-254 KQANFKQILSHDKE
+254 KQAKFKQILSRDKE
-268 QNLAQDEPE
+268 QNLAKNDPE
-277 ICSGDERKIIG
+277 ICGGDERKIIG

-303 RWCELTLMFL
+303 RWCELALMIL
-313 QDTNYQIVLTGSPW
+313 QDTNYQIVLTGSPS

-335 MRELEKNLDQFLSFK
+335 MRELKKNLDEFLSFK
-350 AQENTLKSQS
+350 AQEKRLKFVNQ
-360 ANQVNLDNN
+360 ANLN
-369 SLCVNESCVENNH
+369 SLCDDENCAEGSDGKA
-382 VIVAK
+382 VA
-387 AISNSS
+387 NSS

-401 QNVSNIAN
+401 ENPSDLAN
-409 LKSDLLGRVS
+409 LKHDLLGRVL

-429 AAALID
+429 ATALID

-490 GFNKHDDCAQTM
+490 GFDKHDDCAQTM
-502 EKISSQSV
+502 ERISAQNV
-510 YELMGEILKENL
+510 YELIGAILKENL

>member
-1 MKILENLMKF
+1 MKIFENLMKF
-11 YLRNRKTQKYEMV
+11 YLRNHKIKKCEMV
-24 NEKFK
+24 SEKFK

-61 IALLNPNNAV
+61 IALLNPNNAA

-88 WGGFLKTLKIL
+88 WSGFLKTLKIL

-120 AVLSGAKYVFKLPNH
+120 AILSGAKYVFKLPNH

-150 ADESRYIVLNR
+150 ADENRYIVLNR

-185 LYLNPADYVRV
+185 LYLNPGDYVHV
-196 DEKLKNLNGEYVNL
+196 DERLKGLNGE
-210 DKQEKRQT
+210 Q
-218 NLNLSK
+218 
-224 NLNLKYDELVNFDY
+224 
-238 KRQTNLN
+238 
-245 RNTQEEKSN
+245 KSN
-254 KQANFKQILSHDKE
+254 KKANFKQILSRDKE
-268 QNLAQDEPE
+268 QNLAKNEPE
-277 ICSGDERKIIG
+277 ICGGDEHKIIG

-303 RWCELTLMFL
+303 RWCELALMIL
-313 QDTNYQIVLTGSPW
+313 QHTNYQIVLTGSPS

-335 MRELEKNLDQFLSFK
+335 MRELEKNLDEFLSFK
-350 AQENTLKSQS
+350 AQEKRLKF
-360 ANQVNLDNN
+360 ANQANLN
-369 SLCVNESCVENNH
+369 SLCDDENCAKSSDGKD
-382 VIVAK
+382 VA
-387 AISNSS
+387 NSA

-401 QNVSNIAN
+401 ENPSDLAN
-409 LKSDLLGRVS
+409 LKHDLLGRVS
-419 NLAGVFNLRE
+419 NLAGVFNIRE

-442 PDTGPLHVAAAMK
+442 PDTGPLHVAATMK
-455 TPTIALYGVAD
+455 TPTIALYGVAN
-466 PSSSNPNFDTKIHK
+466 PISSNPNFDTKIHK

>member
-1 MKILENLMKF
+1 MKIFENLMKF
-11 YLRNRKTQKYEMV
+11 YLRNRKIKKCEMV
-24 NEKFK
+24 SEKFK

-61 IALLNPNNAV
+61 IALLNPNNAA
-71 LFRDDPNL
+71 LFRDDSNL

-88 WGGFLKTLKIL
+88 WSGFLKTLKIL

-120 AVLSGAKYVFKLPNH
+120 AILSGAKYVFKLPNH

-150 ADESRYIVLNR
+150 ADENRYIVLNR

-185 LYLNPADYVRV
+185 LYLNPGDYVRV
-196 DEKLKNLNGEYVNL
+196 DERLKGLNGKYVNL
-210 DKQEKRQT
+210 DEQEKRQT
-218 NLNLSK
+218 NLN
-224 NLNLKYDELVNFDY
+224 
-238 KRQTNLN
+238 
-245 RNTQEEKSN
+245 RNMQEEKSN
-254 KQANFKQILSHDKE
+254 KQANFKQNSQEDLACDKE
-268 QNLAQDEPE
+268 QNLAQNEPE
-277 ICSGDERKIIG
+277 ICGGDERKIIG

-303 RWCELTLMFL
+303 RWCELALMIL
-313 QDTNYQIVLTGSPW
+313 QHTNYQIVLTGSPS

-335 MRELEKNLDQFLSFK
+335 MRELEKNLDEFLSFK
-350 AQENTLKSQS
+350 AQEKRLKF
-360 ANQVNLDNN
+360 ANQANLN
-369 SLCVNESCVENNH
+369 SLCDDENCAKSNDGKA
-382 VIVAK
+382 VA
-387 AISNSS
+387 NSA

-401 QNVSNIAN
+401 ENPSDLAN
-409 LKSDLLGRVS
+409 LKHDLLGRVS
-419 NLAGVFNLRE
+419 NLAGVFNIRE

-455 TPTIALYGVAD
+455 TPTIALYGVAN
-466 PSSSNPNFDTKIHK
+466 PISSNPNFDTKIHK

-490 GFNKHDDCAQTM
+490 GFDKHDDCAQTM

>member
-1 MKILENLMKF
+1 MKIFENLMKF
-11 YLRNRKTQKYEMV
+11 YLRNRKIKKCEMV
-24 NEKFK
+24 SEKFK

-61 IALLNPNNAV
+61 IALLNPNNAA

-88 WGGFLKTLKIL
+88 WSGFLKTLKIL

-120 AVLSGAKYVFKLPNH
+120 AILSGAKYVFKLPNH

-150 ADESRYIVLNR
+150 ADENRYIVLNR

-196 DEKLKNLNGEYVNL
+196 DERVKNLNGEYVNL

-218 NLNLSK
+218 NI
-224 NLNLKYDELVNFDY
+224 
-238 KRQTNLN
+238 N

-254 KQANFKQILSHDKE
+254 KQANFKQILSRDKE
-268 QNLAQDEPE
+268 QNLAKNDPE

-303 RWCELTLMFL
+303 RWCELALMIL
-313 QDTNYQIVLTGSPW
+313 QDTNYQIVLTGSPS

-335 MRELEKNLDQFLSFK
+335 MYELEKNLDEFLSFK
-350 AQENTLKSQS
+350 AQEKRLKF
-360 ANQVNLDNN
+360 ANQVNLN
-369 SLCVNESCVENNH
+369 SLCDDENC
-382 VIVAK
+382 AEGSDGK

-401 QNVSNIAN
+401 ENPSDLAN
-409 LKSDLLGRVS
+409 LKHDLLGRVL

-502 EKISSQSV
+502 ERISAQNV
-510 YELMGEILKENL
+510 YELIGAILKENL

>member
-1 MKILENLMKF
+1 MKIFENLMKF
-11 YLRNRKTQKYEMV
+11 YLRNHKTQKCEMV
-24 NEKFK
+24 SEKFK

-61 IALLNPNNAV
+61 IALLNPNNAM

-88 WGGFLKTLKIL
+88 WGRFLKTLKIL

-120 AVLSGAKYVFKLPNH
+120 AILSGAKYVFKLPNH

-150 ADESRYIVLNR
+150 ADENRYIVLNR

-196 DEKLKNLNGEYVNL
+196 DEKLKGLNGE
-210 DKQEKRQT
+210 Q
-218 NLNLSK
+218 
-224 NLNLKYDELVNFDY
+224 
-238 KRQTNLN
+238 
-245 RNTQEEKSN
+245 KSN
-254 KQANFKQILSHDKE
+254 KEAKFKQILSRDKE
-268 QNLAQDEPE
+268 QNLAKNDPE
-277 ICSGDERKIIG
+277 ICSVDERKMIG

-303 RWCELTLMFL
+303 RWCELALMIL
-313 QDTNYQIVLTGSPW
+313 QHTNYQIVLTGSPS
-327 ERGECDLF
+327 ERDECDLF
-335 MRELEKNLDQFLSFK
+335 IRELEKNLDEFLSFK
-350 AQENTLKSQS
+350 AQEKRLQFVNQ
-360 ANQVNLDNN
+360 ANLN
-369 SLCVNESCVENNH
+369 SLCDDENFAEGSYGKA
-382 VIVAK
+382 VA
-387 AISNSS
+387 NSA
-393 LEFDKKIS
+393 LEFYKEIS
-401 QNVSNIAN
+401 ESPSDLAN
-409 LKSDLLGRVS
+409 LKHDLLGRVL

-490 GFNKHDDCAQTM
+490 GFNKHDDCTQTM
-502 EKISSQSV
+502 ERISAQNV
-510 YELMGEILKENL
+510 YELIGAILKEKL

>member
-1 MKILENLMKF
+1 MKIFENLMKF
-11 YLRNRKTQKYEMV
+11 YLRNHKTQKCEMV
-24 NEKFK
+24 SEKFK

-61 IALLNPNNAV
+61 IALLNPNNAM

-120 AVLSGAKYVFKLPNH
+120 AILSGAKYVFKLPNH

-150 ADESRYIVLNR
+150 ADENRYIVLNR

-185 LYLNPADYVRV
+185 LYLNPGDYVRV
-196 DEKLKNLNGEYVNL
+196 DEKLKGLNGE
-210 DKQEKRQT
+210 Q
-218 NLNLSK
+218 
-224 NLNLKYDELVNFDY
+224 
-238 KRQTNLN
+238 
-245 RNTQEEKSN
+245 KSN
-254 KQANFKQILSHDKE
+254 KEANFKQILSRDKE
-268 QNLAQDEPE
+268 QNLAKNDPE
-277 ICSGDERKIIG
+277 ICSGHERKIIG

-303 RWCELTLMFL
+303 RWCELALMIL
-313 QDTNYQIVLTGSPW
+313 QDTNYQIVLTGSPS

-335 MRELEKNLDQFLSFK
+335 IRELEKNLDEFLSFK
-350 AQENTLKSQS
+350 AQEKRLKFVNQ
-360 ANQVNLDNN
+360 ANLN
-369 SLCVNESCVENNH
+369 SLCDDENFAESNDG
-382 VIVAK
+382 K
-387 AISNSS
+387 AVSNSA

-401 QNVSNIAN
+401 ESPSDLAN
-409 LKSDLLGRVS
+409 LKHDLLGRVL

-435 RLDILIT
+435 RLYILIT

-502 EKISSQSV
+502 EKISV
-510 YELMGEILKENL
+510 NDVCLAIKGVL

>member
-1 MKILENLMKF
+1 MKIFENLMKF
-11 YLRNRKTQKYEMV
+11 YLRNRKIKKCEMV
-24 NEKFK
+24 SEKFK

-150 ADESRYIVLNR
+150 ADENRYIVLNR

-196 DEKLKNLNGEYVNL
+196 DEKLKNLNGE
-210 DKQEKRQT
+210 Q
-218 NLNLSK
+218 
-224 NLNLKYDELVNFDY
+224 
-238 KRQTNLN
+238 
-245 RNTQEEKSN
+245 KSN
-254 KQANFKQILSHDKE
+254 KEAKFKQILSRDKE
-268 QNLAQDEPE
+268 QNLAKNDPE
-277 ICSGDERKIIG
+277 ICSVDERKMIG

-303 RWCELTLMFL
+303 RWCELALMIL
-313 QDTNYQIVLTGSPW
+313 QDTNYQIVLTGSPS

-335 MRELEKNLDQFLSFK
+335 IRELEKNLDEFLSFK
-350 AQENTLKSQS
+350 AQEKRLKF
-360 ANQVNLDNN
+360 ANQANLN
-369 SLCVNESCVENNH
+369 SLCDDENCAEGNDGKA
-382 VIVAK
+382 VA
-387 AISNSS
+387 NSA
-393 LEFDKKIS
+393 LEFGKKIS
-401 QNVSNIAN
+401 ENPSDLAN
-409 LKSDLLGRVS
+409 LKHDLLGRVL

-490 GFNKHDDCAQTM
+490 GFDKHDDCAQTM
-502 EKISSQSV
+502 ERISAQNV
-510 YELMGEILKENL
+510 YELIGAILKENL

>member
-1 MKILENLMKF
+1 MKIFENLMKF
-11 YLRNRKTQKYEMV
+11 YLRNHKIKKCEMV

-120 AVLSGAKYVFKLPNH
+120 AILSGAKYVFKLPNH

-150 ADESRYIVLNR
+150 ADENRYIVLNR

-196 DEKLKNLNGEYVNL
+196 DEKLKGLNGE
-210 DKQEKRQT
+210 Q
-218 NLNLSK
+218 
-224 NLNLKYDELVNFDY
+224 
-238 KRQTNLN
+238 
-245 RNTQEEKSN
+245 KSN
-254 KQANFKQILSHDKE
+254 KEANFKQILSRDKE

-277 ICSGDERKIIG
+277 ICSGNERKIIG

-303 RWCELTLMFL
+303 RWCELALMIL
-313 QDTNYQIVLTGSPW
+313 QDTNYQIVLTGSPSEW
-327 ERGECDLF
+327 GECDLF
-335 MRELEKNLDQFLSFK
+335 IRELEKNLDEFLSFK

-387 AISNSS
+387 AISNSA

-401 QNVSNIAN
+401 ENPSDLAN
-409 LKSDLLGRVS
+409 LKHDLLGRVL

-490 GFNKHDDCAQTM
+490 GFDKHDDCAQTM

>member
-1 MKILENLMKF
+1 MKIFENLMKF
-11 YLRNRKTQKYEMV
+11 YLRNRKTQKCEMV
-24 NEKFK
+24 SEKFK

-61 IALLNPNNAV
+61 IALLNPNNAM

-120 AVLSGAKYVFKLPNH
+120 AILSGAKYVFKLPNH

-150 ADESRYIVLNR
+150 ADENRYIVLNR

-196 DEKLKNLNGEYVNL
+196 DERLKGLNGEYVNL
-210 DKQEKRQT
+210 DEQE
-218 NLNLSK
+218 
-224 NLNLKYDELVNFDY
+224 

-254 KQANFKQILSHDKE
+254 KQANFKQILSRDKE
-268 QNLAQDEPE
+268 QNLAKNDPE
-277 ICSGDERKIIG
+277 ICSVNERKIIG

-303 RWCELTLMFL
+303 RWCELALMIL
-313 QDTNYQIVLTGSPW
+313 QDTNYQIVLTGSPS
-327 ERGECDLF
+327 ERDECDLF
-335 MRELEKNLDQFLSFK
+335 MRELEKNLDEFLSFK
-350 AQENTLKSQS
+350 AQESTLKSQS

-409 LKSDLLGRVS
+409 LNSDLLGRVS

-455 TPTIALYGVAD
+455 TPTIALYGVAN

-490 GFNKHDDCAQTM
+490 GFDKHDDCAQTM
-502 EKISSQSV
+502 ERISAQNV
-510 YELMGEILKENL
+510 YELIGAILKENL

>member
-1 MKILENLMKF
+1 MKIFENLMKF
-11 YLRNRKTQKYEMV
+11 YLRNHKTQKCEMV
-24 NEKFK
+24 SEKFK

-61 IALLNPNNAV
+61 IALLNPNNAM

-88 WGGFLKTLKIL
+88 WGRFLKTLKIL

-120 AVLSGAKYVFKLPNH
+120 AILSGAKYVFKLPNH

-150 ADESRYIVLNR
+150 ADENRYIVLNR

-196 DEKLKNLNGEYVNL
+196 DEKLKGLNGE
-210 DKQEKRQT
+210 Q
-218 NLNLSK
+218 
-224 NLNLKYDELVNFDY
+224 
-238 KRQTNLN
+238 
-245 RNTQEEKSN
+245 KSN
-254 KQANFKQILSHDKE
+254 KEAKFKQILSRDKE
-268 QNLAQDEPE
+268 QNLAKNDPE
-277 ICSGDERKIIG
+277 ICSVDERKMIG

-303 RWCELTLMFL
+303 RWCELALMIL
-313 QDTNYQIVLTGSPW
+313 QHTNYQIVLTGSPS
-327 ERGECDLF
+327 ERDECDLF
-335 MRELEKNLDQFLSFK
+335 IRELEKNLDEFLSFK
-350 AQENTLKSQS
+350 AQEKRLQFVNQ
-360 ANQVNLDNN
+360 ANLN
-369 SLCVNESCVENNH
+369 SLCDDENFAEGSYGKA
-382 VIVAK
+382 VA
-387 AISNSS
+387 NSA
-393 LEFDKKIS
+393 LEFYKEIS
-401 QNVSNIAN
+401 ESPSDLAN
-409 LKSDLLGRVS
+409 LKHDLLGRVL

-502 EKISSQSV
+502 EKISV
-510 YELMGEILKENL
+510 NDVCLAIKGVL